1 MSNRSSWV
9 KFLILKN
16 VFRISPPFNV
26 IKNSLENLF
35 ITDNNE
41 EKKKNQKLGR
51 KGRVILLL
59 EHHKFFNHA
68 SIGIPVR
75 SLLQVRLLTHLNA
88 QQIETAPLLD
98 GIQIKQL

>member
-59 EHHKFFNHA
+59 EHLYYL
-68 SIGIPVR
+68 IPPVLVSQLHR
-75 SLLQVRLLTHLNA
+75 SLLQVKLESLLTLLTA
-88 QQIETAPLLD
+88 QQIVTAA
-98 GIQIKQL
+98 